1 MLDFERVIES
11 KINHGMADTPGVTPV
26 SDVSAERRNAE
37 IRQRRKANGTDFP
50 IALEMLRGC
59 ECRQRRRL
67 HWMLGTGWAKEAW
80 WLKKKQQPKPLTEK
94 VA

>member
-1 MLDFERVIES
+1 MNFERVIES
-11 KINHGMADTPGVTPV
+11 KINTGMADGRIDAAQTT
-26 SDVSAERRNAE
+26 DRRNAE

-59 ECRQRRRL
+59 ECRQMRRL